1 MAKTAIG
8 DSDIML
14 SAHFHHLSVLHERN
28 TTFIQAPALDGGSL
42 WIEQSHAL
50 TSQPGILTFTVSAE
64 GIDNIKVHKGTIE

>member
-1 MAKTAIG
+1 
-8 DSDIML
+8 
-14 SAHFHHLSVLHERN
+14 VLHERN

-50 TSQPGILTFTVSAE
+50 TSQPVFLTFTVSAE